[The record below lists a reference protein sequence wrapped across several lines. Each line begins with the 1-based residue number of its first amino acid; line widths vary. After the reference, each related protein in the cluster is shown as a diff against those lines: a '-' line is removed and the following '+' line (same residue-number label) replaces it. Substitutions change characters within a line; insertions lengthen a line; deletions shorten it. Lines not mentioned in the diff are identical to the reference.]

1 MLCFDRNSSSNSRSS
16 RTVLGYMLLYL
27 FVLTG
32 SKDRRVLGSPLSQER
47 FQVTTFGAD
56 RRSRW
61 SLEGKTAVVTGGTK
75 GIGKAVVEEL
85 ACLGAQVLTCSRN
98 SADVAAC
105 LEEWKEK
112 GLIVHGTVA
121 DVTTAEGR
129 EALAK
134 LAKEHFGGLLDIL
147 VNNVGTSIRKATVD
161 YTPEELAHVMDTNF
175 TSLFLLTQA
184 RRYIAGRSAA
194 AEGAREQ
201 GGSSVVNISSVAG
214 LTAIKS
220 GTPYAASKAAMNQV
234 TRNWGCE
241 WAPDGIRVNAVA
253 PWYTRTP
260 LTEPIRAKEQ
270 GRQVEAIIQRT
281 PMGRWAD
288 ADEVS
293 GVVAF
298 LCMRGAGYITS
309 QVISTDGGFTA
320 NGWMT

>member
-1 MLCFDRNSSSNSRSS
+1 MFSARGGSTLLTTLLVYVSVLAGTNS
-16 RTVLGYMLLYL
+16 G
-27 FVLTG
+27 
-32 SKDRRVLGSPLSQER
+32 RVTASPLAPER
-47 FQVTTFGAD
+47 YQVTTFGAE
-56 RRSRW
+56 RRARW

-75 GIGKAVVEEL
+75 GIGKAIVEEL
-85 ACLGAQVLTCSRN
+85 ACLGAKVLTCSR
-98 SADVAAC
+98 SAEDVTAC
-105 LEEWKEK
+105 LEEWRGK
-112 GLIVHGTVA
+112 GLVVHGTAA

-129 EALAK
+129 EVLVKAAQ
-134 LAKEHFGGLLDIL
+134 EHFGGLLDIL
-147 VNNVGTSIRKATVD
+147 VNNVGTSIRKSTVD
-161 YTPEELAHVMDTNF
+161 YTPEEFAHVMNTNF
-175 TSLFLLTQA
+175 TSLFLLTQLL
-184 RRYIAGRSAA
+184 YPFLKAA
-194 AEGAREQ
+194 AAVDGAREN

-220 GTPYAASKAAMNQV
+220 GTPYASSKAAMNQV

-253 PWYTRTP
+253 PWYTKTP
-260 LTEPIRAKEQ
+260 LTEPVQADASR
-270 GRQVEAIIQRT
+270 VEAIIQRT

-293 GVVAF
+293 GIVAF